1 MQPIIKVN
9 ALKVYATKKF
19 VLYYSDENIKICGGA
34 KHVNKTIDMRVL
46 FHSDREKKVEPVD
59 GKHLNIIETA
69 TPEDSKKKELS
80 GKNLRNL
87 IESDPRYNARHGG
100 RTIESEGKNN

>member
-1 MQPIIKVN
+1 M
-9 ALKVYATKKF
+9 YA
-19 VLYYSDENIKICGGA
+19 G
-34 KHVNKTIDMRVL
+34 VL

-59 GKHLNIIETA
+59 EKHLNIIETA
-69 TPEDSKKKELS
+69 TPEDNKKTPSSKELS

-87 IESDPRYNARHGG
+87 IESDPRYNARPGG

>member
-1 MQPIIKVN
+1 MI
-9 ALKVYATKKF
+9 
-19 VLYYSDENIKICGGA
+19 VLNDLDDNTNICGGTN
-34 KHVNKTIDMRVL
+34 HVNKTIDAGVL

-59 GKHLNIIETA
+59 EKHLNIIETA
-69 TPEDSKKKELS
+69 KPEENKKTLSSNENNSKELS

-87 IESDPRYNARHGG
+87 IEGDPRYSARHGG